1 MDEDEG
7 GGGRKRGGRGR
18 GDAGRDLRVAGERE
32 ECGAF
37 IETIEEGAVV
47 E

>member
-7 GGGRKRGGRGR
+7 GGGRNRGGRGR
-18 GDAGRDLRVAGERE
+18 RDTGKDLRVGRGRE
-32 ECGAF
+32 ECAAF
-37 IETIEEGAVV
+37 IETIEEGAVA